1 MKKTHLLFCLL
12 FPLILISQE
21 EKKFGIKFHGFVK
34 TDVFFDSRQTWDAR
48 EGHFLLYP
56 KNEDL
61 DFNGAD
67 INAVSKF
74 NILSIQTRLKGVI
87 SGPDVWGAKTSGLI
101 EGAFFGNIG
110 TDINGF
116 RLRHAFVKLSW
127 EKSELLVGQF
137 WHPMFVTSCFPGTVS
152 FNTGAPFQPFSRN
165 PQIRFTKKFGGFN
178 LIGTILEQVDFV
190 DNGPLLPNWSYLVN
204 SGIPEFNLRFEYKG
218 EKLLI
223 GAGANYKTLL
233 PRLSVTTSF
242 EDFEDVKIKT
252 NEKVS
257 GTSFFGYFQYKS
269 DPITVKLYAV
279 QGQMMFSMTN
289 LGGYAEKEIVKEKIV
304 INQPG
309 PGPYEP
315 TLITTNIK
323 YTPISTMSLWTDIH
337 TNGKTWQFGL
347 FAGYSKNQGAN
358 DTIDG
363 VNYSRGSSI
372 DYAYRVSPRV
382 IYNNGKFRVAPEIEY
397 TVAAY
402 ATTDKDTGLLNR
414 DAKWAITESKEIGNF
429 RFLIGVYYFF

>member
-12 FPLILISQE
+12 FPLVLFSQE

-34 TDVFFDSRQTWDAR
+34 SDIFFDSRQTWDAR

-61 DFNGAD
+61 DFNGDD
-67 INAVSKF
+67 INAASKF
-74 NILSIQTRLKGVI
+74 NMLSIQTRLKGII

-116 RLRHAFVKLSW
+116 RLRHAFVKLKW

-152 FNTGAPFQPFSRN
+152 FNTGTPFQPFARN
-165 PQIRFTKKFGGFN
+165 PQVRFTKKFGGFN
-178 LIGTILEQVDFV
+178 LIGTVLEQIDFV
-190 DNGPLLPNWSYLVN
+190 DNGPVGVSRSYLIN
-204 SGIPEFNLRFEYKG
+204 SGIPELDLRFEYKG

-223 GAGANYKTLL
+223 GAGANYKALM
-233 PRLSVTTSF
+233 PRLFVETTSVGYP
-242 EDFEDVKIKT
+242 DGARIKT
-252 NEKVS
+252 NNKAS
-257 GTSFFGYFQYKS
+257 GTSFFGYFKYKS
-269 DPITVKLYAV
+269 EPVTIKLYAI
-279 QGQMMFSMTN
+279 QGQMMFGMTN
-289 LGGYAEKEIVKEKIV
+289 IGGYAETGFTYDNTGKLTSIEYS
-304 INQPG
+304 P
-309 PGPYEP
+309 
-315 TLITTNIK
+315 IK
-323 YTPISTMSLWTDIH
+323 TSSFWTDIH

-347 FAGYSKNQGAN
+347 FAGYSANQGAN
-358 DTIDG
+358 DTIVGD
-363 VNYSRGSSI
+363 NYSRGSTI
-372 DYAYRVSPRV
+372 NYAYRISPRA

-402 ATTDKDTGLLNR
+402 ATTDKDTGILNR
-414 DAKWAITESKEIGNF
+414 DAKGAITDSKEIGNF
-429 RFLIGVYYFF
+429 RFLIGVYFFF

>member
-12 FPLILISQE
+12 FPLVLFPQE

-56 KNEDL
+56 KNEEL
-61 DFNGAD
+61 DFNGDD
-67 INAVSKF
+67 IMAVSRF

-116 RLRHAFVKLSW
+116 RLRHAFVKLQW
-127 EKSELLVGQF
+127 EKSELIVGQY
-137 WHPMFVTSCFPGTVS
+137 WHPMFVISCFPGTVS
-152 FNTGAPFQPFSRN
+152 FNTGAPFQPFARN
-165 PQIRFTKKFGGFN
+165 PQIRFTKKFGNYN
-178 LIGTILEQVDFV
+178 LIGTAMDQVDFV
-190 DNGPLLPNWSYLVN
+190 DNGPSLPSWRYLSNAGV
-204 SGIPEFNLRFEYKG
+204 PQLDLRFEYKG

-223 GAGANYKTLL
+223 GAGADYKTLM
-233 PRLSVTTSF
+233 PRLSITTADGPY
-242 EDFEDVKIKT
+242 EGIKIKA

-257 GTSFFGYFQYKS
+257 GTSFFGYFKYKS
-269 DPITVKLYAV
+269 EPVTVKLYAI
-279 QGQMMFSMTN
+279 QGQMMFSMVN
-289 LGGYAEKEIVKEKIV
+289 IGGYAETSYTYDSDGKLTSI
-304 INQPG
+304 G
-309 PGPYEP
+309 YSP
-315 TLITTNIK
+315 TK
-323 YTPISTMSLWTDIH
+323 TMSLWTEVH

-347 FAGYSKNQGAN
+347 FGGYAKNQGAN
-358 DTIDG
+358 DTIVG
-363 VNYSRGSSI
+363 ANYSRGSTI
-372 DYAYRVSPRV
+372 DYSYRVSPRV

-402 ATTDKDTGLLNR
+402 ATTDKDTGLLNM
-414 DAKWAITESKEIGNF
+414 DPKGAITESKELGNF
-429 RFLIGVYYFF
+429 RFLVGVYYFF

>member
-1 MKKTHLLFCLL
+1 MKKTHLIFCLL
-12 FPLILISQE
+12 FPLALFAQE

-34 TDVFFDSRQTWDAR
+34 SDIFFDSRQTADAR

-74 NILSIQTRLKGVI
+74 NMLSIQTRLKGVI

-116 RLRHAFVKLSW
+116 RLRHAFIKLSW
-127 EKSELLVGQF
+127 EKSELLAGQY

-152 FNTGAPFQPFSRN
+152 FNTGTPFQPFARN
-165 PQIRFTKKFGGFN
+165 PQIRFTKKFGKLN

-190 DNGPLLPNWSYLVN
+190 DNGPQGPSRKYLVN
-204 SGIPEFNLRFEYKG
+204 ASVPELNLRVEYKG
-218 EKLLI
+218 ENLLV
-223 GAGANYKTLL
+223 GAGANYKSLM
-233 PRLSVTTSF
+233 PRLSVNYTIMDEPEEIKF
-242 EDFEDVKIKT
+242 KT

-257 GTSFFGYFQYKS
+257 GTSFFGYAKYKS
-269 DPITVKLYAV
+269 EPVTIKLYAV
-279 QGQMMFSMTN
+279 QGQMMFGMTN
-289 LGGYAEKEIVKEKIV
+289 IGGYAESKI
-304 INQPG
+304 IYNEAG
-309 PGPYEP
+309 
-315 TLITTNIK
+315 LLSNIE
-323 YTPISTMSLWTDIH
+323 YTPVSTMSLWTDIH
-337 TNGKTWQFGL
+337 TNGKTWQLGL

-358 DTIDG
+358 DTIVGD
-363 VNYSRGSSI
+363 NYSRGSNI
-372 DYAYRVSPRV
+372 DFAYRVSPRV

-402 ATTDKDTGLLNR
+402 ATTDKDTGINI
-414 DAKWAITESKEIGNF
+414 DAKGLITESKEIGNF

>member
-21 EKKFGIKFHGFVK
+21 EKKIGIKFHGFVK
-34 TDVFFDSRQTWDAR
+34 TDIFFDSRQTWDAR
-48 EGHFLLYP
+48 DGHFLLYP

-74 NILSIQTRLKGVI
+74 NMLSIQTRLKGII

-116 RLRHAFVKLSW
+116 RLRHAFVKLTW

-152 FNTGAPFQPFSRN
+152 FNTGTPFQPFARN
-165 PQIRFTKKFGGFN
+165 PQIRFTEKFGSFN
-178 LIGTILEQVDFV
+178 LIGSAMEQVDFV
-190 DNGPLLPNWSYLVN
+190 DNGPFLPNWSYLVN
-204 SGIPEFNLRFEYKG
+204 SGIPELDLRFEYKG

-233 PRLSVTTSF
+233 PRLSVTTPSG
-242 EDFEDVKIKT
+242 DFEGVKIKT

-257 GTSFFGYFQYKS
+257 GTSFFGYIKYKS
-269 DPITVKLYAV
+269 KPITVKLYAI
-279 QGQMMFSMTN
+279 QGQMLFSMTN
-289 LGGYAEKEIVKEKIV
+289 IGGYAETGFSYDNTGKLTNVA
-304 INQPG
+304 
-309 PGPYEP
+309 YSP
-315 TLITTNIK
+315 TK
-323 YTPISTMSLWTDIH
+323 TMSLWTDIN

-347 FAGYSKNQGAN
+347 FAGYSQNQGAN
-358 DTIDG
+358 DTIVG
-363 VNYSRGSSI
+363 ANYSRGSTV
-372 DYAYRVSPRV
+372 DYAYRFSPRV
-382 IYNNGKFRVAPEIEY
+382 IYNNGKFRIAPEIEY

-402 ATTDKDTGLLNR
+402 ATTDKDTGLLNM
-414 DAKWAITESKEIGNF
+414 DAKGAITDSKEIGNF

>member
-12 FPLILISQE
+12 FPLILFSQDG
-21 EKKFGIKFHGFVK
+21 KKFGIKFHGFVK

-56 KNEDL
+56 RNEDL
-61 DFNGAD
+61 DFNGDD
-67 INAVSKF
+67 INAVSRF

-116 RLRHAFVKLSW
+116 RLRHAFVKLKW
-127 EKSELLVGQF
+127 DKSELIVGQY
-137 WHPMFVTSCFPGTVS
+137 WHPMFVASCFPGTVS
-152 FNTGAPFQPFSRN
+152 FNTGAPFQPFARN
-165 PQIRFTKKFGGFN
+165 PQIRFTRKFGNFN
-178 LIGTILEQVDFV
+178 LIGTAMDQVDFV
-190 DNGPLLPNWSYLVN
+190 DNGPTLPSWRYLTNAGV
-204 SGIPEFNLRFEYKG
+204 PQLDLRFEYKG

-223 GAGANYKTLL
+223 GAGADYKTLM
-233 PRLSVTTSF
+233 PRLSVTTADGPF
-242 EDFEDVKIKT
+242 EGIKIKA

-257 GTSFFGYFQYKS
+257 GTSFFGYFKYKS
-269 DPITVKLYAV
+269 EPVTLKLYAI
-279 QGQMMFSMTN
+279 QGQMMYSMVN
-289 LGGYAEKEIVKEKIV
+289 IGGYAESGFTYDKTGK
-304 INQPG
+304 
-309 PGPYEP
+309 
-315 TLITTNIK
+315 LTNIE
-323 YTPISTMSLWTDIH
+323 YSPVSTMSVWTDIH

-347 FAGYSKNQGAN
+347 FGGYAKNQGAN
-358 DTIDG
+358 DTIVG
-363 VNYSRGSSI
+363 ANYSRGSTI
-372 DYAYRVSPRV
+372 DYSYRVSPRV

-402 ATTDKDTGLLNR
+402 ATTDKDTGMLNR
-414 DAKWAITESKEIGNF
+414 DAKGVITDSKEIGNF